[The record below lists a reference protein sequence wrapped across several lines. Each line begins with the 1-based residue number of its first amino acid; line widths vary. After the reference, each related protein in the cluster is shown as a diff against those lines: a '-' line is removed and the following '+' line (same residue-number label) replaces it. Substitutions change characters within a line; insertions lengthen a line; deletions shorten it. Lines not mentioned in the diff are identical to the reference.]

1 MNAENLL
8 PFLLG
13 VAVLLPL
20 ASFFIILVF
29 GPRKDDET
37 GEAFAYISVAAIAGA
52 ALCSFAALVVWL
64 GSHWPGSDES
74 VAVHHAPPPGVQVDE
89 IEQPGDSESP
99 GDSEEPESNEP
110 GDDALGESNESEGGE
125 ADQTDED
132 DAPDTEPVH
141 PPGETDDAAHG
152 APGDDDARGHSDAGG
167 HDSAGHD
174 DAEGHGDGHHQAPK
188 PYYAGE
194 YNVPGTS
201 SPWVLGKF
209 GDLRLSISYY
219 IDALTLVMFCMVTFI
234 ATLIQIYAMGYMHEE
249 MHEMTDHEVT
259 LADGSHL
266 KRPGRYHRFFQYLS
280 LFCFSMLGLVVAG
293 NIAMV
298 FVFWELVGICSYFL
312 IGFYVERR
320 SASNAANKAF
330 IVNRVGDFGMII
342 GLMALWSSLGTFS
355 FGDMEITEGDF
366 SRPIEGIFSKV
377 RPGNQAIAADGMVL
391 MSAGDEARELISRLP
406 ANATETEIDEALAE
420 NIPLWRAGQGAAG
433 HDIEPTK
440 HGYWL
445 LIVAGLG
452 IFAGCV
458 GKSAQFP
465 LHVWL
470 PDAMEGPTP
479 VSALVHSAT
488 MVAAGVYLVGR
499 FFPVFAPEV
508 LLVIALVGCATLFM
522 AASIAITATDIKR
535 VLAYSTVSQ
544 LGYMMLALGVGGW
557 LAGMMHLIT
566 HAFFK
571 SLLFMC
577 SGSVIHAVH
586 TNEMT
591 EMGGLRKKMPVTAYT
606 MLIGCLAIAGAGVPF
621 IAGFFG
627 GGYLTGVGFSGF
639 YSKDAILE
647 QAFSFMRV
655 NDSAWAGIFFIA
667 ATGGA
672 AITSFYMFRLW
683 YLTFA
688 GTPRDQERY
697 DHAHESPPLMYV
709 PLIILAVMAITV
721 AWSPIQGVMGAFVA
735 VIGLA
740 VWRFMLP
747 PSTATNDHG
756 HGETPEPVKKFHFR
770 DIPLVISLVVFLI
783 AVVWFVT
790 PKLNDLVLI
799 ELLKQGRPDNTLAE
813 SQGVLLDWK
822 WPHEHSP
829 ASAPSAAT
837 ATAAEMTAWSETKA
851 TARAL
856 VIPVSFMAIGA
867 ALTGFLLATFMYGL
881 GWLNPADVRK
891 QFQSVYSFLLN
902 KWMFDEL
909 YDWCFVRPTH
919 VVSRL
924 ISAFD
929 RSWIDWLVDGLANR
943 VRAFAVFFEWLGDQ
957 TLIDGSVNLLAK
969 WTHATGLSLRSLQT
983 GSLRQYVMFIVI
995 GTVAIFLLIS
1005 FFWNPTLAG

>member
-1 MNAENLL
+1 MFTAVNML

-29 GPRKDDET
+29 GPRKDEP

-64 GSHWPGSDES
+64 GSDKPGSHDVDS
-74 VAVHHAPPPGVQVDE
+74 VAVVQQLDEMPSGPVAVEFSPSAEETHAPDE
-89 IEQPGDSESP
+89 T
-99 GDSEEPESNEP
+99 
-110 GDDALGESNESEGGE
+110 A
-125 ADQTDED
+125 
-132 DAPDTEPVH
+132 H
-141 PPGETDDAAHG
+141 DDAAHG
-152 APGDDDARGHSDAGG
+152 GAAS
-167 HDSAGHD
+167 HDEAS
-174 DAEGHGDGHHQAPK
+174 GHGDDEGHDHKPK
-188 PYYAGE
+188 RSLSGE
-194 YNVPGTS
+194 YNVPGLGT
-201 SPWVLGKF
+201 PWVLGKF

-219 IDALTLVMFCMVTFI
+219 IDTLTLVMFCMVTFI
-234 ATLIQIYAMGYMHEE
+234 ATLIHIYAMGYMHEE
-249 MHEMTDHEVT
+249 LHDVTDHEVT
-259 LADGSHL
+259 LADGSPL
-266 KRPGRYHRFFQYLS
+266 ERPGRYHRFFQYLS

-312 IGFYVERR
+312 IGFYVERK

-355 FGDMEITEGDF
+355 FGDIDTNNDDVLE
-366 SRPIEGIFSKV
+366 PGIFSKV
-377 RPGNQAIAADGMVL
+377 RAGDQAIAADEMVL
-391 MSAGDEARELISRLP
+391 LSASDEARELIRDLGEDP
-406 ANATETEIDEALAE
+406 TEEQIDELLATS
-420 NIPLWRAGQGAAG
+420 IPLWRAGHDARGEDG
-433 HDIEPTK
+433 HEGESTK

-445 LIVAGLG
+445 LVVAGLG

-508 LLVIALVGCATLFM
+508 LLVIALAGCVTLFM

-586 TNEMT
+586 TNEMS
-591 EMGGLRKKMPVTAYT
+591 EMGGLRKKMPVTACT
-606 MLIGCLAIAGAGVPF
+606 MLVGCLAIAGAGIPF

-627 GGYLTGVGFSGF
+627 GGVLSGVGFSGF

-655 NDSAWAGIFFIA
+655 NDSPCSSIFFIA
-667 ATGGA
+667 AAGGA

-688 GTPRDQERY
+688 GKPRDQDRY
-697 DHAHESPPLMYV
+697 DHAHESPPVMYV

-721 AWSPIQGVMGAFVA
+721 AWSPVQGILGAVA
-735 VIGLA
+735 AVVGLSI
-740 VWRFMLP
+740 WRFMRP
-747 PSTATNDHG
+747 PVVAADDHG
-756 HGETPEPVKKFHFR
+756 HGETGHGETQDPLQKVHLR
-770 DIPLVISLVVFLI
+770 DIPLTIGVVVLVI
-783 AVVWFVT
+783 AAVWFVT
-790 PKLNDLVLI
+790 PSLNDITLV
-799 ELLKQGRPDNTLAE
+799 ELLERGRPDHTLADTH
-813 SQGVLLDWK
+813 GVMLDWV
-822 WPHEHSP
+822 WPNEHSAHAP
-829 ASAPSAAT
+829 AIV
-837 ATAAEMTAWSETKA
+837 
-851 TARAL
+851 L
-856 VIPVSFMAIGA
+856 PVSLMAIGA
-867 ALTGFLLATFMYGL
+867 ALTGFLLATSMYGL
-881 GWLNPADVRK
+881 GWLSAADVRK
-891 QFQSVYSFLLN
+891 QFQPIYSFLLN
-902 KWMFDEL
+902 KWLFDEL
-909 YDWCFVRPTH
+909 YDWIFVRPTH
-919 VVSRL
+919 VLSRL
-924 ISAFD
+924 AAGFD
-929 RSWIDWLVDGLANR
+929 QRWIDWFIDGLAR
-943 VRAFAVFFEWLGDQ
+943 CFRAFAQFFENLADQ
-957 TLIDGSVNLLAK
+957 TLIDGAVNLFAK
-969 WTHATGLSLRSLQT
+969 WTYATGVSLRSLQT

-995 GTVAIFLLIS
+995 GTIAIFLLIS